1 MLRSM
6 LTASTTLNQLQQQI
20 DTISSNLSNSNTTGY
35 KAKDTNF
42 SELVRQQFD
51 QVDEKNEEVAKARK
65 TPPGLRLGVGAMMN
79 SQPGL

>member
-51 QVDEKNEEVAKARK
+51 QVDEKTRKWQKPENAARLAPWRRSDDEF
-65 TPPGLRLGVGAMMN
+65 TPSL
-79 SQPGL
+79 

>member
-51 QVDEKNEEVAKARK
+51 QVDEKMRK
-65 TPPGLRLGVGAMMN
+65 WQKPEKRRPACALASER
-79 SQPGL
+79 

>member
-20 DTISSNLSNSNTTGY
+20 DTISSNLSNSSTTGY
-35 KAKDTNF
+35 KAKNTNF

-51 QVDEKNEEVAKARK
+51 QVDEKMIMWQKRGK
-65 TPPGLRLGVGAMMN
+65 LRPDCVSG
-79 SQPGL
+79 

>member
-51 QVDEKNEEVAKARK
+51 QVDEKRGSGKSPKNAARLAPWRRSDDEF
-65 TPPGLRLGVGAMMN
+65 TPSL
-79 SQPGL
+79 